1 MQLLHAWINF
11 APSEIQTLATAMEIQ
26 HATHVT
32 A

>member
-11 APSEIQTLATAMEIQ
+11 APSKIQTLAAAVEIQ
-26 HATHVT
+26 HATNVT